1 MDKITIDIGVHTLLL
16 IDLTDYDFTDVEK
29 IILTIKNS
37 LTETAIIERE
47 FSTAQLHR
55 VVIMPDESRMLKQG
69 AIYDFNRVNKS
80 GERFKE
86 GDNGQIILRRGC
98 GQCQ

>member
-1 MDKITIDIGVHTLLL
+1 MDKITIDVGVHTLLL
-16 IDLTDYDFTDVEK
+16 IDLTDYDFTNVEK
-29 IILTIKNS
+29 IVLTIKNS
-37 LTETAIIERE
+37 LTESPVIEKE
-47 FSTAQLHR
+47 FATAQIHS
-55 VVIMPDESRMLKQG
+55 ITITPEESELLKPG
-69 AIYDFNRVNKS
+69 AVYDFNRVNNN